1 MISIDDVITEV
12 TPTLESIE
20 STRLEYLEKRKQCFT
35 MVGIPCLIGGIAVAV
50 IFFPFGLFGAFLAF
64 IIYSI
69 AYGIMAG
76 EKRKQYTNSYKDTV
90 IRKLIVQIDP
100 GLEFDKD
107 RGIEESLF
115 ERSDLYASPDR
126 YHSEDLVYGKY
137 GKTEF
142 QMAEIHAEEKR
153 ERRNSKGK
161 KKTSYHTIFKG
172 VLLIADFHKDFAG
185 KTFVLADG
193 SWGKRGTSAVQLED
207 AEFENEF
214 SVFSTDQIEARYIL
228 SPAMMRR
235 ILEIK
240 RKFDS
245 RVRISFKDSSVW
257 IAVSHSPP
265 YLEPDVKTSATD
277 LNQIRNMMTEVSS
290 FIELI
295 EELDLNTRIWTK
307 R

>member
-115 ERSDLYASPDR
+115 ERSNLYASPDR
-126 YHSEDLVYGKY
+126 YRSEDLVYGKY

-193 SWGKRGTSAVQLED
+193 SGGKRGTSAVQLED

-277 LNQIRNMMTEVSS
+277 LNQIRSMMTEVSS